1 MTTPDPNFR
10 PANLFWPLPLR
21 THILATVKGAER
33 REAVE
38 RYLDGDGLSEVP
50 AELLGSALSEET
62 RKYLGSLH
70 PSLMGGEYLPDHAE
84 GELEVARVTLA
95 STMQDVVSVYARR
108 DEAGL
113 AYRVVDEYE
122 GDTLTGNNAR
132 VAPGPLSLREL
143 TDFLLGAWDLFGVL
157 EMNFADGGDECC
169 MDFFHGSSAF
179 YPDFGAYLEGRVRD
193 RLQDQA
199 E

>member
-38 RYLDGDGLSEVP
+38 RYLDGNGLSDVP

-62 RKYLGSLH
+62 RTYLGSLH

-95 STMQDVVSVYARR
+95 STMQDVVSIYARR
-108 DEAGL
+108 DEAGI

-122 GDTLTGNNAR
+122 GDTLTGNNGR

-143 TDFLLGAWDLFGVL
+143 TDVLLDAWDLFGVL
-157 EMNFADGGDECC
+157 EMNFSEGGDECC